1 MRSTAFQPSHLFS
14 IQNSANQI
22 GAISLFPRN
31 PGVVRA
37 SVSVFVYA
45 DRFDLDSASC
55 CYCYGSVCFA
65 LYTVSI
71 LYIHKLSCWDDT
83 RLAEDLENERMREY
97 KWARPAA
104 DSEIIPVL
112 WEVFGEISAVEGVLV
127 CDLRDWVHMREWSVW
142 GWDESKLRTCTDLFG
157 PLLPVLF
164 HSPSLSLGTLPR
176 WNIGCFYSSSVT
188 VTHNFSLLRV
198 SLIILNIEMQGI
210 FPP

>member
-1 MRSTAFQPSHLFS
+1 MRSTAFQPSHLSS

-37 SVSVFVYA
+37 SVIVFVML
-45 DRFDLDSASC
+45 DHFDLDSAY
-55 CYCYGSVCFA
+55 YCYLLRLCLFCAV
-65 LYTVSI
+65 YSI
-71 LYIHKLSCWDDT
+71 HIIHTQTQLLRWHQTGWRSW
-83 RLAEDLENERMREY
+83 EWENERMREY

-104 DSEIIPVL
+104 DAEIIPVL

-164 HSPSLSLGTLPR
+164 HSPSLSVPRHAATLKY
-176 WNIGCFYSSSVT
+176 WLF
-188 VTHNFSLLRV
+188 L
-198 SLIILNIEMQGI
+198 
-210 FPP
+210 

>member
-1 MRSTAFQPSHLFS
+1 MRSTAFQPSHLSS

-37 SVSVFVYA
+37 SVIVFFMLTILISTQPPVA
-45 DRFDLDSASC
+45 I
-55 CYCYGSVCFA
+55 CYGSVCFA

-71 LYIHKLSCWDDT
+71 LSILYKLSCWDDT

-104 DSEIIPVL
+104 DAEIIPVL
-112 WEVFGEISAVEGVLV
+112 WEVFGEISAGRVCLV

-164 HSPSLSLGTLPR
+164 HSPSLSVHRHAATLKY
-176 WNIGCFYSSSVT
+176 WLF
-188 VTHNFSLLRV
+188 L
-198 SLIILNIEMQGI
+198 
-210 FPP
+210 